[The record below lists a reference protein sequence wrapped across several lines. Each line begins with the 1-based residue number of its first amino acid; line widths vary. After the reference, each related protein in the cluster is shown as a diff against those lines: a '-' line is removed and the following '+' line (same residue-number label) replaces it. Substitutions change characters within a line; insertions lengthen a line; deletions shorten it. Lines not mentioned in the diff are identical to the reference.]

1 MNIYALESSTGPNDM
16 TKWEGKLPPC
26 GRKGSWGTKKK
37 ERFSADLGD
46 LLITHTVFIDAQYS
60 SKAYQTQT
68 VC

>member
-1 MNIYALESSTGPNDM
+1 MRWKAALALTTRQN
-16 TKWEGKLPPC
+16 GKASFHHVDGKAL
-26 GRKGSWGTKKK
+26 GEQTK

-68 VC
+68 GY